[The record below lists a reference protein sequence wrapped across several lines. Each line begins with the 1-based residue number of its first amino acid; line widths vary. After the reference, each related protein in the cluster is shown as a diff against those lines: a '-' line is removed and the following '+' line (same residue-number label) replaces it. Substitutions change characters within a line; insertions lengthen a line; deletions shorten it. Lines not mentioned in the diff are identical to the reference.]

1 MTEEQKTVSPK
12 KRLLKGIIWLVAIFA
27 VLVFLTEGKTIA
39 PFLYSRF

>member
-1 MTEEQKTVSPK
+1 MSEDQKSPSPK
-12 KRLLKGIIWLVAIFA
+12 KRLLTGVIWLVVIFA